1 MSIPTMN
8 EPPDPILEE
17 LHATRRRLFKEHGGV
32 SGLAAFLRQEE
43 AKTTWP
49 IAEKPVG
56 SMPKEPVIPSVDE
69 HGKCRSDMLCGSF
82 SGCGS
87 QNLIAKMIAP

>member
-8 EPPDPILEE
+8 EPQDPVLEE
-17 LHATRRRLFKEHGGV
+17 LHATRRRLLKEHGGV

-49 IAEKPVG
+49 IAETAVG
-56 SMPKEPVIPSVDE
+56 STPKEAVIPSVDE
-69 HGKCRSDMLCGSF
+69 DGK
-82 SGCGS
+82 
-87 QNLIAKMIAP
+87 